1 MTTTVRRLR
10 LPDVPACHAIIHAL
24 PNFFADPKG
33 IQHAA
38 AALRDHEGWVT
49 EDDGTLTGFLTLI
62 WPFPEA
68 AEISW
73 LAVHPDFRR
82 RGRGRMLVEQAATR
96 AKRNG
101 AQMLYL
107 FTSTSRDSPGVDGY
121 EGTRQF
127 YAAVGFLRLW
137 TGRQVGW
144 NEDSLLMVR
153 PLG

>member
-1 MTTTVRRLR
+1 MTTTVRRLT
-10 LPDVPACHAIIHAL
+10 LPDAPACDAIIHAL

-33 IQHAA
+33 IQMAA
-38 AALRDHEGWVT
+38 AALREHEGWVT
-49 EDDGTLTGFLTLI
+49 EDDGTLTGFRTLM

-73 LAVHPDFRR
+73 LAVHPDYRR
-82 RGRGRMLVEQAATR
+82 RGRGRMLVDQAAR
-96 AKRNG
+96 HAKRKG
-101 AQMLYL
+101 SQMLFL
-107 FTSTSRDSPGVDGY
+107 FTSTSRDPPGVVGY
-121 EGTRQF
+121 EGTRRF

-153 PLG
+153 SLG